1 MRSFEIERKMIVYRL
16 NIFCLLGVALLA
28 CGQSGEKT
36 SGNIS
41 PGLLPVDTLKRIDTH
56 IHLYDTR
63 REPVVFPSPKNK
75 QIYFPH
81 LEPEF
86 KNTANPAGVQF
97 AVVVEASPLRED
109 NFWLMAHIDTSAS
122 LLGFI
127 ANLDPRDPMF
137 AQDIDSLSGY
147 DKFSGIRIRP
157 GKPIDLSDPVIHNR
171 FIELEKRELVLELE
185 FKHIDI
191 EWQTVIHIARKFPKM
206 NIVIDHVAAV
216 YFTNGKVQME
226 GFEEGLKLLASAPNV
241 YCKISALYGKSGIN
255 PAPTDEAF
263 YRPLIDPVVDAF
275 GIERVMFGS
284 NWTLS
289 ALRGTYTDMIEMYD
303 AYLEY
308 RTDLPPQNLYFKNA
322 VRAYGLFP

>member
-1 MRSFEIERKMIVYRL
+1 MKTLFFS
-16 NIFCLLGVALLA
+16 LLTVALLA

-36 SGNIS
+36 SEKKS
-41 PGLLPVDTLKRIDTH
+41 PELLSVDNLERIDTH

-63 REPVVFPSPKNK
+63 REPVVFPSPKHK

-81 LEPEF
+81 MEPEF
-86 KNTANPAGVQF
+86 KRTANPAGVQF
-97 AVVVEASPLRED
+97 AVVVEASPLRKD

-137 AQDIDSLSGY
+137 AHDVDSLAGY
-147 DKFSGIRIRP
+147 DKFSGVRIRP
-157 GKPIDLSDPVIHNR
+157 EKSIDISDPEIYNR
-171 FIELEKRELVLELE
+171 FIELEKRKLVLELE
-185 FKHIDI
+185 FNHIDV
-191 EWQTVIHIARKFPKM
+191 EWETVIDLARKFPKM

-216 YFTNGKVQME
+216 KFTDGKVQME
-226 GFEEGLKLLASAPNV
+226 DFEEELKLLASAPNV
-241 YCKISALYGKSGIN
+241 YCKISALFGKSGIT

-275 GIERVMFGS
+275 GTERVMFGS

-303 AYLEY
+303 AYLKY
-308 RTDLPPQNLYFKNA
+308 RTDLPPQNLYFNNA
-322 VRAYGLFP
+322 VKAYGLSIPECR